1 MATCGEKIVELI
13 EAYGIDTVFGIPG
26 VHTLEL
32 YRGLSGSKIRHVTP
46 RHEQGA
52 GFMAD
57 GYARVAGKPAAC
69 FIITGP
75 GMTNILTAMGQAY
88 ADSVPMLVISSVN
101 NTKQL
106 GMGRGRLH
114 ELPFQRNLVS
124 GVSAFSH
131 TLMRP
136 EQLPEVLARAF
147 TVFRS
152 QRPRPVHI
160 EIPIDVLAMPADSV
174 TSVLPAIP
182 DRPGPN
188 SDVIERAAEMLL
200 SAKDPMVWLG
210 GGAKDAAAESVRLIE
225 FLDAPAVNTTNG
237 SGVLPTSHPLCVGLN
252 IGFRVVADALKQAD
266 VVLAVGTEFSQ
277 TDTFF
282 DGLKF
287 EFNGKLIRIDIDPDQ
302 LSRNWPADLTILS
315 DARSAL
321 AALNRAVGA
330 PPETKPSPDSDG
342 ARRTAELR
350 TRVKESWW
358 PECAP
363 HKRLMDTIR
372 KALPGVIIVGDS
384 TQPIYNTLH
393 SLECR
398 RPRSFF
404 HSATGFGTLGYA
416 LPAAVGAKL
425 AKPERPVAAV
435 IGDGGIQFTL
445 SDLASAVEAKAPVV
459 VLLWNNDGYG
469 EIRRC
474 MRAREISPIGT
485 QTYTPDFMALAKG
498 FGCMA
503 KRATGFEHLHELL
516 QTANKAAVP
525 TLIEIREDAKFLTEE

>member
-1 MATCGEKIVELI
+1 MTTCGGKVVELI

-32 YRGLSGSKIRHVTP
+32 YRGLFMSKIRHVTP

-57 GYARVAGKPAAC
+57 GYARAAGKPAAC

-101 NTKQL
+101 NTEQL
-106 GMGRGRLH
+106 AMGQGRLH

-124 GVSAFSH
+124 GVAAFSH
-131 TLMRP
+131 TLLRP
-136 EQLPEVLARAF
+136 EELPEVLARAF

-160 EIPIDVLAMPADSV
+160 EIPVDVLATSAESV
-174 TSVLPAIP
+174 ASALPSIP
-182 DRPGPN
+182 DRPQPG
-188 SDVIERAAEMLL
+188 SDTIARAADMLL

-210 GGAKDAAAESVRLIE
+210 GGAKDAVDESLALIE
-225 FLDAPAVNTTNG
+225 FLDAPTVNTTNG
-237 SGVLPTSHPLCVGLN
+237 SGILPTSHPLCVGLN

-266 VVLAVGTEFSQ
+266 VVLAVGTEISE
-277 TDTFF
+277 TDTFI

-287 EFNGKLIRIDIDPDQ
+287 EFNGKLIRVDIDSGQ
-302 LSRNWPADLTILS
+302 LSRNWPADLAILS
-315 DARSAL
+315 DAGAAQ
-321 AALNRAVGA
+321 AALNRALGV
-330 PPETKPSPDSDG
+330 PLETKPVPNSDG

-350 TRVKESWW
+350 ARVKESWW
-358 PECAP
+358 PECAS

-372 KALPGVIIVGDS
+372 KALPGVIIIGDS
-384 TQPIYNTLH
+384 TQLIYNALH
-393 SLECR
+393 SLECN

-416 LPAAVGAKL
+416 LPAAIGAKL
-425 AKPERPVAAV
+425 AQPDRPVTAV

-445 SDLASAVEAKAPVV
+445 PELASAVEAKAPVV
-459 VLLWNNDGYG
+459 VLIWNNGGYG

-474 MRAREISPIGT
+474 MRTREIPVTGT
-485 QTYTPDFMALAKG
+485 QTYTPDFLTIARG

-503 KRATGFEHLHELL
+503 ERATSFEHLHELV
-516 QTANKAAVP
+516 QAANQAKVP
-525 TLIEIREDAKFLTEE
+525 SLIEIREDAEFLM

>member
-1 MATCGEKIVELI
+1 MTTCGEKVVELI

-32 YRGLSGSKIRHVTP
+32 YRGLTGSKIRHVTP

-57 GYARVAGKPAAC
+57 GYARAAGKPAAC

-75 GMTNILTAMGQAY
+75 GMTNILTSMGQAY

-101 NTKQL
+101 NTEQL
-106 GMGRGRLH
+106 GMGQGRLH

-124 GVSAFSH
+124 EVAAFSH

-136 EQLPEVLARAF
+136 EELPEVLARAF

-174 TSVLPAIP
+174 ASVLPAIP
-182 DRPGPN
+182 DRPRPR
-188 SDVIERAAEMLL
+188 SDAIGRAAQILL
-200 SAKDPMVWLG
+200 SAKDPMIWLG
-210 GGAKDAAAESVRLIE
+210 GGAKDAADESLRLIE
-225 FLDAPAVNTTNG
+225 FLDAPTVNTTNG
-237 SGVLPTSHPLCVGLN
+237 SGILPTSHPLCVGLN

-266 VVLAVGTEFSQ
+266 VVLAVGTEISE
-277 TDTFF
+277 TDTFI

-287 EFNGKLIRIDIDPDQ
+287 EFNGKLIRIDIDPGQ
-302 LSRNWPADLTILS
+302 LSRNWPADLAILS
-315 DARSAL
+315 DAGSAL
-321 AALNRAVGA
+321 AALNRALGA
-330 PPETKPSPDSDG
+330 PPETKAAPDSNG
-342 ARRTAELR
+342 ARRTAELC

-358 PECAP
+358 SECAP
-363 HKRLMDTIR
+363 QKRLMDTIR

-384 TQPIYNTLH
+384 TQLIYNALH

-398 RPRSFF
+398 WPRSFF

-425 AKPERPVAAV
+425 AQPERPVTAV

-445 SDLASAVEAKAPVV
+445 PELASAVEAKTPIV
-459 VLLWNNDGYG
+459 VLLWNNGGYG

-474 MRAREISPIGT
+474 MRAREIPLTGT
-485 QTYTPDFMALAKG
+485 QTYTPDFLTIARG

-503 KRATGFEHLHELL
+503 ERADSFEHLHGLL
-516 QTANKAAVP
+516 KAAKKTKVP
-525 TLIEIREDAKFLTEE
+525 TLVEIMEDAEFLLE